1 MSDKASD
8 TGIIETILERLN
20 DYRLPRLLELK
31 ERVGAGEAITDNDM
45 QLLERVMEDARAIH
59 PVIDRNPEVQ
69 PIYAQV
75 TALYAEI
82 TTKAVENEGKSSD

>member
-8 TGIIETILERLN
+8 TGLIETILERLN

-31 ERVGAGEAITDNDM
+31 KRVDAGEGITDNDM
-45 QLLERVMEDARAIH
+45 QLLERVMEDAHSIH

-75 TALYAEI
+75 TALYSEI
-82 TTKAVENEGKSSD
+82 TAKAVENEGKSKD